1 MTEPTTGCVICAAKS
16 TQDRNASIPE
26 QIVDA
31 RGMAVDNDWTIAGE
45 FSDENFSACSAYSGN
60 RGPGLESAKTCAI
73 QAAKDTGQIAML
85 IAQAHDRFARGAGDA
100 PGAPRSLGEIWHE
113 LRRLN
118 VWLRTVEDDDELR
131 DEESVAAAIGR
142 RAHIDSKRKSRAV
155 SKGLRRRA
163 ADRGKLSGGPRPYGY
178 RWEGPTGEK
187 ILVIVPAEAAVVT
200 ASYVATIAG
209 VSQRALARSLN
220 ADRIPTVNGKAW
232 LQATLGRLLANPI
245 YRGQIRHAGQVYD
258 GAHEAII
265 TADLWDQQPR
275 SARTPPAARV
285 AAGRR
290 ARTCSPAVCSAAPA
304 VRPCFPAPTRADPA
318 TRSICAPVDSLTSS
332 VRSGP
337 GRPRADRRRN
347 ARRASPAL
355 PGPRRDLRASSGTP
369 GCRQHHRRRGDGP
382 GRERGPTSRRPHR
395 PCATKASRTASSKPT
410 ATPVRWP
417 SWRPSARRLS
427 QLWPKR
433 VTASKRSRQPH
444 PLPMP
449 RERSCGDWPTS
460 EQRLS
465 TGSTGHPPEQLAD
478 AGPRAVRQDPA
489 PARRPRPAHR
499 RR

>member
-1 MTEPTTGCVICAAKS
+1 MTEPTTGCVICAARS

-26 QIVDA
+26 QIVNA

-45 FSDENFSACSAYSGN
+45 FGDENFSAYSAYSGN

-100 PGAPRSLGEIWHE
+100 PGAPQSLGEISHE

-131 DEESVAAAIGR
+131 DEASVAAAIGR
-142 RAHIDSKRKSRAV
+142 RAHIDSKRKSKAV

-187 ILVIVPAEAAVVT
+187 ILVIVAAEAAVVIRI
-200 ASYVATIAG
+200 YVATIAG
-209 VSQRALARSLN
+209 ASQRALARSLN

-304 VRPCFPAPTRADPA
+304 VRPCFPAPRRADPA

-337 GRPRADRRRN
+337 VDRALIDDAMLAELHRHYLDHDATCARLAARQAADSTIAAEAMAQAESEAQRAADRIGRVQRR
-347 ARRASPAL
+347 L
-355 PGPRRDLRASSGTP
+355 PGRLPRSRRLRRSDGPAGD
-369 GCRQHHRRRGDGP
+369 RARGDSLTFG
-382 GRERGPTSRRPHR
+382 
-395 PCATKASRTASSKPT
+395 
-410 ATPVRWP
+410 
-417 SWRPSARRLS
+417 PSA
-427 QLWPKR
+427 
-433 VTASKRSRQPH
+433 
-444 PLPMP
+444 
-449 RERSCGDWPTS
+449 
-460 EQRLS
+460 
-465 TGSTGHPPEQLAD
+465 
-478 AGPRAVRQDPA
+478 
-489 PARRPRPAHR
+489 
-499 RR
+499 